1 MKKRTPLPVVSG
13 FTILESCLG
22 CLARED
28 ALFCRLPAPALREL
42 DAMRRSALYS
52 EGTRL
57 FSEGE
62 PPRGLFILCA
72 GEAKLSANGPDGR
85 AVTLRLVR
93 KGEVLGLSSVVANK
107 PYPITA
113 ETRIRS
119 QVAFISRDD
128 FLRLLAAH
136 AEVSIRVAE
145 HLSAELHTA
154 WQQARLLALAP
165 SAQARLAQLL
175 LQWAEE
181 RGQATRDGI
190 RISLGLTQEAIGELT
205 GISRET
211 VSRLLAGFARRRL
224 IRTQG
229 GSITLLRPDQ
239 LRSLDQS

>member
-1 MKKRTPLPVVSG
+1 MKKRTTSTAVSV

-62 PPRGLFILCA
+62 SPRGLFILCT
-72 GEAKLSANGPDGR
+72 GEARLSASGPDGR
-85 AVTLRLVR
+85 AMTLRLVSR
-93 KGEVLGLSSVVANK
+93 GEVLGLSSVVANR
-107 PYPITA
+107 PYPVTA
-113 ETRIRS
+113 ETLVRS
-119 QVAFISRDD
+119 QVAFIPRND

-136 AEVSIRVAE
+136 AEVSTRVAE

-154 WQQARLLALAP
+154 WQQARMLALAP

-175 LQWAEE
+175 LQWADE
-181 RGQATRDGI
+181 RGRTTKDGI
-190 RISLGLTQEAIGELT
+190 RISLGLTQEAIGELI
-205 GISRET
+205 GVSRET
-211 VSRLLAGFARRRL
+211 VSRLLADFARRRL
-224 IRTQG
+224 LRTTG

-239 LRSLDQS
+239 LRTLDQG